1 MNCSFI
7 GIGLEVFTVL
17 TYLYLLLVWIV
28 VMKRIR
34 HKLELKKYNVG
45 VKEVKGLEGRV
56 YSYFEKTVEKRAE
69 AIVHTQAADIKP

>member
-1 MNCSFI
+1 
-7 GIGLEVFTVL
+7 
-17 TYLYLLLVWIV
+17 
-28 VMKRIR
+28 MKRIR

-56 YSYFEKTVEKRAE
+56 YSYFGKRVEKRAE